1 MQRPPRRNNYPQQPE
16 WQKIPIHFKEETY
29 VDEAEAVIKEMKT
42 KNFRLKNN
50 ELTTSQLRNL
60 LKLTSALYDESQRK
74 EFNDI
79 LDRVTY
85 LRVQFVYQS
94 GRNEA
99 VKKLVELANILEIL
113 KLVQEKREIG
123 LVIRFCRYMEA
134 LVAYF
139 KYYGGK
145 D

>member
-16 WQKIPIHFKEETY
+16 WQKTPIHFKEETY

-113 KLVQEKREIG
+113 KLVQEKREID

>member
-1 MQRPPRRNNYPQQPE
+1 M
-16 WQKIPIHFKEETY
+16 IPIHFKEETY

-113 KLVQEKREIG
+113 KLVQEKREID